1 MKYTHVCSSQFY
13 NAHSHDRKDETLMKA
28 CTEQCKVKGWQK
40 VGGKHSDRLESMD
53 EVVAFLKT
61 VLYSRLLEIVQTKKT

>member
-13 NAHSHDRKDETLMKA
+13 NAHSHDRKDETLMKV

-61 VLYSRLLEIVQTKKT
+61 VLYSHLLAIVQTKKS